1 VNLAFNFHDK
11 LFWIHNFLPPNLY
24 KEMYI
29 SVIKTRKKLG
39 YNHTG
44 VTWRTFKEEQENMS
58 MSYGQDS
65 DTKIKSYLSTYETM
79 LRHQQHVNLINKS
92 FYSHLRRYD
101 YGQHLGW
108 HSDKVQEKFKNR
120 DYAATFYFNKTWQES
135 WGGELLFKSDLGS
148 GFIPIVGN
156 SVIIVKTGLRH
167 KVCANLKKT
176 HPRFSIQ
183 TWIDSS

>member
-1 VNLAFNFHDK
+1 MNLAFNFHDK

-24 KEMYI
+24 KEMYT
-29 SVIKTRKKLG
+29 SVIKTRKKLK
-39 YNHTG
+39 YDKTMI
-44 VTWRTFKEEQENMS
+44 VWRTFKEEKENMS
-58 MSYGQDS
+58 MSYGQGS
-65 DTKIKSYLSTYETM
+65 DTKIKSYLSKYETM

-108 HSDKVQEKFKNR
+108 HTDQHKLKKR

-156 SVIIVKTGLRH
+156 SVVIVKTELRH

-183 TWIDSS
+183 TWINSS